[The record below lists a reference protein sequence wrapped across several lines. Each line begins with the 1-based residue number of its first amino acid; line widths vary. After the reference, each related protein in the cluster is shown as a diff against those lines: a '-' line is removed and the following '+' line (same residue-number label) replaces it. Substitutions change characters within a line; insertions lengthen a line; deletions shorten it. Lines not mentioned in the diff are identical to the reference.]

1 MADQPVALITGS
13 SKGVGKG
20 ISSYLL
26 GRGFKVFGCSRGPS
40 TMDEKDYEHTQL
52 DVGCQK
58 QVSEWVSGVS
68 RAEGRIDVLVN
79 SAGMMPASTLALAT
93 TSDVVEETIKT
104 NFLGTF
110 SVCRE
115 AATVML
121 RKRTGRIINLSTIAT
136 GLHLE
141 GASAYIASKSAVVAF
156 SKVLAKELAPAGITV
171 NVIAVSLMETEMSAT
186 LDEQQRE
193 RYREH
198 FAIKRW
204 ATIDDVCNAVS
215 FFASP
220 DSGYVTGQVM
230 HLGYV
235 D

>member
-1 MADQPVALITGS
+1 MADQPIAMITGS
-13 SKGVGKG
+13 SKGVGHE

-26 GRGFKVFGCSRGPS
+26 GLGIKVFGCSRGPS

-58 QVSEWVSGVS
+58 QVSEWISGVS
-68 RAEGRIDVLVN
+68 RAEGRIDLLIN
-79 SAGMMPASTLALAT
+79 IAGMMPASTRALAT

-141 GASAYIASKSAVVAF
+141 GASAYIASKSAVVGF

-171 NVIAVSLMETEMSAT
+171 NVIAVSLMETEMSAS
-186 LDEQQRE
+186 LDKQQRE

>member
-1 MADQPVALITGS
+1 MADQPIAMITGS
-13 SKGVGKG
+13 SKGVGHG

-26 GRGFKVFGCSRGPS
+26 GQGIKVFGCSRGPS

-58 QVSEWVSGVS
+58 QVSEWISGVS
-68 RAEGRIDVLVN
+68 RAEGPIDLLIN
-79 SAGMMPASTLALAT
+79 IAGMMPASTRALAT

-141 GASAYIASKSAVVAF
+141 GASAYIASKSAVVGF

-171 NVIAVSLMETEMSAT
+171 NVIAVSLMETEMSAS
-186 LDEQQRE
+186 LDKQQRE